1 MIELI
6 NSYIQIVTNG
16 AFDEIAFPLICK
28 NSIGEVCTIEDS
40 EGHKILAANDLD
52 VIESRAL
59 AVLITTLLNQH
70 HKELS
75 TLTILKSD
83 EQSVIGDKNSDT
95 TTTETTITSSGDGI
109 VFPLRHINGLHTS
122 TIKDSNN
129 RVLKP
134 TEIIRLIDEIDK
146 AKALTTIDLN
156 FINDEQLTMTI
167 TELLNNHY
175 TKKHKDNYETPIVE
189 VSHKDSDIEC
199 ANCKFSKRT
208 DFLLPNNIKESVIR
222 CHLNPPQVVVDHFE
236 YPKVATISNG
246 FTWELGVCSEFEID
260 QVKLG

>member
-52 VIESRAL
+52 VLESRAL

-95 TTTETTITSSGDGI
+95 TTTETTITSNADNI
-109 VFPLRHINGLHTS
+109 IFPLRYINGLHTS

-129 RVLKP
+129 RV
-134 TEIIRLIDEIDK
+134 
-146 AKALTTIDLN
+146 
-156 FINDEQLTMTI
+156 
-167 TELLNNHY
+167 
-175 TKKHKDNYETPIVE
+175 
-189 VSHKDSDIEC
+189 
-199 ANCKFSKRT
+199 
-208 DFLLPNNIKESVIR
+208 
-222 CHLNPPQVVVDHFE
+222 LNPPQVVVDHFE
-236 YPKVATISNG
+236 YPKVATITNG